1 MKKPRGT
8 GWKTPIISISAR
20 KIFFIIC
27 HELPI
32 DPSSLCRFP
41 GRIGEKGCELI
52 LQVTVQAGLISGAV
66 KANSLERVTID
77 TTVQEK
83 AVASHGCA
91 PVQQEP

>member
-1 MKKPRGT
+1 M
-8 GWKTPIISISAR
+8 
-20 KIFFIIC
+20 
-27 HELPI
+27 
-32 DPSSLCRFP
+32 
-41 GRIGEKGCELI
+41 
-52 LQVTVQAGLISGAV
+52 QVTVQAGLISGAV